1 MDRLVKSFAYDA
13 WANELTLSSLRDQ
26 GDAGDYAR
34 RLFAHVLAAQAIWLA
49 RLEGERPTIEVWP
62 TLTMDQISR
71 YVRELPRRWETFL
84 ADSVEDLDQVCSY
97 TNSAGLHFQT
107 PTWDILM
114 HVIAHSAYHRG
125 QVALELR
132 RVGLTPA
139 VTDFIAYTRR

>member
-1 MDRLVKSFAYDA
+1 MDRLTRSFAYDA

-34 RLFAHVLAAQAIWLA
+34 RLFSHVLAAQLIWLA
-49 RLEGERPTIEVWP
+49 RLEGEPSTIDVWP
-62 TLTMDQISR
+62 TLTIDQMSR
-71 YVRELPRRWETFL
+71 YVRDLPGKWESFL
-84 ADSVEDLDQVCSY
+84 AESADHLDDICSY
-97 TNSAGLHFQT
+97 TNSAGLDFET
-107 PTWDILM
+107 STADILM

-132 RVGLTPA
+132 RVGLKPA